1 MEKTLRVQNRTHG
14 TAYGGGRENNE
25 GERSSLQNRRN
36 LCQMGSSSLTVT
48 QHSIVGPARQTRE
61 THIPLPAVE
70 CISSPYLCTLLPPT
84 VWYMDPHPLHRG
96 TPPLTH
102 PHCHAF
108 ASAIFLS
115 RMHCFSPPIY
125 PGASWPPVARPPA
138 AQPPQLCGVAIPD
151 TGEGTGRQK
160 KKLEEISKY
169 LGPYGKTQTLTMFLS
184 LSSHFHG
191 QGTVVSW
198 VTRGPRE
205 CAWGSRWTSDLV
217 TTGTGWPQ
225 TTESQSW
232 QTKTS
237 CQVGIRSLLAHLW

>member
-1 MEKTLRVQNRTHG
+1 
-14 TAYGGGRENNE
+14 
-25 GERSSLQNRRN
+25 
-36 LCQMGSSSLTVT
+36 
-48 QHSIVGPARQTRE
+48 
-61 THIPLPAVE
+61 
-70 CISSPYLCTLLPPT
+70 
-84 VWYMDPHPLHRG
+84 MDPHPLHRG

-115 RMHCFSPPIY
+115 RMHCFSPPIH

-138 AQPPQLCGVAIPD
+138 AEPPQLCGVPIPD

-160 KKLEEISKY
+160 QKLEEISQY
-169 LGPYGKTQTLTMFLS
+169 LDPYGKTQNLTMFLS

-198 VTRGPRE
+198 LTRGPRE
-205 CAWGSRWTSDLV
+205 CGWGSRWTSDLV

-237 CQVGIRSLLAHLW
+237 CQVGIRSLLAHLSSNGEPIISPKAQFTVGRLSKFKRSFLHYFHCPCSVPKPHWPHLLHLPSEFWRSMVASWALLLF